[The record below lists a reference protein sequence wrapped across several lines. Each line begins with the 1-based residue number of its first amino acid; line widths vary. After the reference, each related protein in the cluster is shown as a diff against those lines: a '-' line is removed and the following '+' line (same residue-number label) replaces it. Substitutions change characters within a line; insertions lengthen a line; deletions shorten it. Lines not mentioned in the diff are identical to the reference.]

1 MKYGLR
7 FYIGTISVFI
17 PLQRRTLPN
26 FAEQIHCCLYRGW
39 GKSGLPWDG
48 PIDLSLGKKQNHK
61 EAGKMVKRVCLS
73 LVFML
78 LIASLSMPVL
88 AVGNGQV
95 PPGFGKK
102 LEKINSLVGDDIERT
117 VTRADRIMEG
127 RKDGTA
133 FRNAEEQLVRLAY
146 GLLSRTGYIVAAIQR
161 EAERLGIPLEVT
173 YIPVQIGNMIV
184 LVDPMRVCG
193 H

>member
-1 MKYGLR
+1 
-7 FYIGTISVFI
+7 
-17 PLQRRTLPN
+17 
-26 FAEQIHCCLYRGW
+26 
-39 GKSGLPWDG
+39 
-48 PIDLSLGKKQNHK
+48 
-61 EAGKMVKRVCLS
+61 MVKRVCLS
-73 LVFML
+73 LVFTL